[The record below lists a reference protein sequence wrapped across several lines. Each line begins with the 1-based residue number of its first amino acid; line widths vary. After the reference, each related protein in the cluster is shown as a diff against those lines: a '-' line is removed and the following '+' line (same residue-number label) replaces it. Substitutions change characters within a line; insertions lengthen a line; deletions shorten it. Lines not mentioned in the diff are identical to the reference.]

1 MEDFEEKLN
10 AILASPE
17 AMGQIMSLANSLS
30 GQTGEAQ
37 AEQNAQTGQAAPA
50 GQVTPVAPAA
60 PVAPAG
66 QAGQV
71 APVAPAGQAGPAAPV
86 AQASP
91 LALLQNLDPAL
102 LGTATRLFQAYQ
114 RQDDDKA
121 ALLRALRP
129 FLRQERQARLER
141 AIQLTRLSRV
151 LRTALGLFREAGHV

>member
-37 AEQNAQTGQAAPA
+37 AEQNAQTAPAAPVAPVAPA

-66 QAGQV
+66 QV
-71 APVAPAGQAGPAAPV
+71 TPVAPG
-86 AQASP
+86 SP

>member
-37 AEQNAQTGQAAPA
+37 AEQNAQTAPAAPVAPVAPA
-50 GQVTPVAPAA
+50 GQVTPVAP
-60 PVAPAG
+60 G
-66 QAGQV
+66 
-71 APVAPAGQAGPAAPV
+71 
-86 AQASP
+86 SP

>member
-30 GQTGEAQ
+30 GQTGETQ
-37 AEQNAQTGQAAPA
+37 TEQNAQAAPVGQAAQAAPAAPA
-50 GQVTPVAPAA
+50 GQVTPVAP
-60 PVAPAG
+60 
-66 QAGQV
+66 
-71 APVAPAGQAGPAAPV
+71 
-86 AQASP
+86 ASP

-102 LGTATRLFQAYQ
+102 LSTATRLFQAYQ

-151 LRTALGLFREAGHV
+151 IRTALGLFREAGHV

>member
-37 AEQNAQTGQAAPA
+37 AEQNAQAGQVAPDAQAAPA
-50 GQVTPVAPAA
+50 GQVTPVT
-60 PVAPAG
+60 PVAPVTPG
-66 QAGQV
+66 
-71 APVAPAGQAGPAAPV
+71 
-86 AQASP
+86 SP